1 VPKSVRCWLKPTRLG
16 VAGPRRVAKPDSA
29 VAACDRCAWKG
40 DEVACAACLEDR
52 YLRPSI
58 ATAAGLSACPK
69 GALSAFASKDIF
81 PAERAV
87 CCNGNAMSRYKAGG
101 RLVQVERPSSCGA
114 GSEVGRDAWEDRK
127 RARRGTERGAKGTR
141 SSDEVMKS
149 GEANQQRG
157 SGRGRGRERGGRE
170 VDVEEEEW
178 EQASGARTE

>member
-1 VPKSVRCWLKPTRLG
+1 MPKSVRCWLKPTMLG
-16 VAGPRRVAKPDSA
+16 VAGPRRVAKPDSV

-58 ATAAGLSACPK
+58 ATAAGLSAYPK

-101 RLVQVERPSSCGA
+101 RLVQVERPSSGGA
-114 GSEVGRDAWEDRK
+114 DSEVGRDAWEDRK
-127 RARRGTERGAKGTR
+127 RARRSTERGAQGTR

-149 GEANQQRG
+149 GEASQQRG